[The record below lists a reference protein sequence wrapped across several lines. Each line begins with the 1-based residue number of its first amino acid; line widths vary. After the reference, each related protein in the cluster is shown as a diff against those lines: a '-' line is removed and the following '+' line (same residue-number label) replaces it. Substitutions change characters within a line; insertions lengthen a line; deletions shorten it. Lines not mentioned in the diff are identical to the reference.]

1 MKQELSTP
9 VFFSLCLY
17 NRAQNAIFASSKKR
31 AVFVFGAISFHI
43 MVYLLVAGFF
53 LLQTFTTIGKR
64 ILIQKESSG
73 SGSVTV
79 VRAESATGIRK
90 EVNCIHFSH
99 CGRYHKNKR
108 GRTLPILSFLLTCT
122 SSRRPAR
129 NTLHHTCKGVKSHLF
144 NRPPPVL

>member
-1 MKQELSTP
+1 M
-9 VFFSLCLY
+9 
-17 NRAQNAIFASSKKR
+17 
-31 AVFVFGAISFHI
+31 FVFGAISFHI

-90 EVNCIHFSH
+90 EVNCIHFSL